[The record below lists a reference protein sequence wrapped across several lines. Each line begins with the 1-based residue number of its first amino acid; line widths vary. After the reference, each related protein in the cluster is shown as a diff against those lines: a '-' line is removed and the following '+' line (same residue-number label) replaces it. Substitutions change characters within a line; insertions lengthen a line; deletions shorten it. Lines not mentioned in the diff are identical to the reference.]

1 MNFFG
6 NLLWLLFGGLLTFI
20 LYCVDGLL
28 LCCTI
33 IGIPFGIQLWR
44 LGFLALCPFGKQVTN
59 SPSYGCLPAFF
70 NVLWV
75 LLGWWEIAL
84 VHLVFALLCGITIIG
99 IPFAK
104 QHLKLIRLS
113 LMPFGTTIASA

>member
-6 NLLWLLFGGLLTFI
+6 NLLWLLFGGLLTSI
-20 LYCVDGLL
+20 LYCVAGLL

-59 SPSYGCLPAFF
+59 SPSYGCMPAFF

-75 LLGWWEIAL
+75 LLGWW
-84 VHLVFALLCGITIIG
+84 
-99 IPFAK
+99 
-104 QHLKLIRLS
+104 
-113 LMPFGTTIASA
+113 